1 MPSPTLPELH
11 AAVIEWAGIDRGNGS
26 ILSRAN
32 PVGQAAKTLE
42 EIGEASQVE
51 AAWMRAQDTT
61 GRYIPLELWE
71 WIDDNLPP
79 KDAKR
84 LTEVAMGEDKQSDL
98 LVNALETMLATELGD
113 VLVTL
118 CIQAHM
124 QGWTLASCIPPDPC
138 SISTWDVPCSWEN
151 VKFLG
156 SSFRA
161 TISAKMV
168 GEATSGDVVAA
179 ILDIYRCVTNAAVT
193 INRTPEQCLAAAYE
207 KIKNRSGHINEQGQ
221 LVKAS

>member
-11 AAVIEWAGIDRGNGS
+11 AAVIEWAAIDRGNGS

-42 EIGEASQVE
+42 EIGEAIE
-51 AAWMRAQDTT
+51 ALDPFEEDYSDEGAAQ
-61 GRYIPLELWE
+61 
-71 WIDDNLPP
+71 
-79 KDAKR
+79 
-84 LTEVAMGEDKQSDL
+84 
-98 LVNALETMLATELGD
+98 ELGD
-113 VLVTL
+113 ILVTL

-161 TISAKMV
+161 TIAAKMV

-179 ILDIYRCVTNAAVT
+179 ILDIYRCVTDAAAT
-193 INRTPEQCLAAAYE
+193 INRTPEQCLEAAYN
-207 KIKNRSGHINEQGQ
+207 KIKDRSGHINEQGQ